1 VRLFKQQ
8 CPLILLF
15 LGAVGYLI
23 LLANAALDGAYV
35 FALAWLLL
43 VPLGW
48 WGYIRVF
55 PSIARYLGYGSVE
68 DQPAGALIQARA
80 KVTIYTALG
89 CVFCPIVKQRI
100 RALQPEMG
108 FDLEIVDVTLKPDL
122 VLAKGIFAVPVV
134 EVGAQRLVGNVTSAQ
149 LAALIRDEAATRST
163 GHGSTPQPVAG
174 RQ

>member
-1 VRLFKQQ
+1 MLF
-8 CPLILLF
+8 I
-15 LGAVGYLI
+15 GAVGYLV
-23 LLANAALDGAYV
+23 LLAIAALDQAYV
-35 FALAWLLL
+35 FAVAWLLL
-43 VPLGW
+43 IPLGW

-68 DQPAGALIQARA
+68 DQPAGALVQARA

-89 CVFCPIVKQRI
+89 CVFCPIVKQRL

-108 FDLEIVDVTLKPDL
+108 FDLEIVDITLKPDL
-122 VLAKGIFAVPVV
+122 VVAKGILAVPVV
-134 EVGAQRLVGNVTSAQ
+134 EAGAQRLVGNVTSAK

-163 GHGSTPQPVAG
+163 GHSATPQPVAG